1 MGRIARNVKLHA
13 GCSFIVAAAYL
24 SPEPSLKMLGS
35 RLFCDECQK
44 AGRNQWQKSSSK
56 DFNHTIVFVS
66 FFRLSIILSSSCFTY
81 MESDV
86 LLQKWERW
94 NTFCRCRA
102 FKWSEWKMV
111 TTLCFVLKS
120 EKNLH
125 AQPVCFERHCQENRG
140 GEESLTVLIAIAVHH
155 SIPQN

>member
-1 MGRIARNVKLHA
+1 MAPLKFETSQVHPAKLWINYYLVFPLKHFPVHKHWKLIYPLQNGCEIRQGYFGLNQLQTVLLWDALLLARNVKLHA
-13 GCSFIVAAAYL
+13 GCSFIAAASAYL

-86 LLQKWERW
+86 LLK
-94 NTFCRCRA
+94 
-102 FKWSEWKMV
+102 K
-111 TTLCFVLKS
+111 
-120 EKNLH
+120 
-125 AQPVCFERHCQENRG
+125 
-140 GEESLTVLIAIAVHH
+140 
-155 SIPQN
+155 